1 LIDIFYYDSLENTN
15 LYILNRVGKN
25 MEKDI
30 DRISKNPDTDIV
42 IRIDDFG
49 GKVGLTIREFVKS
62 ERYTGFTKAGTRIPA
77 EYFKQFKEA
86 INSIDEKDFV
96 AGEQAT
102 LNGQDSSGQE
112 ESDKK
117 EGGDSDSEEIEEQAM

>member
-1 LIDIFYYDSLENTN
+1 
-15 LYILNRVGKN
+15 

-30 DRISKNPDTDIV
+30 DRIPKNPDTDIV

-77 EYFKQFKEA
+77 EHFKAFKAA
-86 INSIDEKDFV
+86 INTIDEKDLETT
-96 AGEQAT
+96 GEQAT
-102 LNGQDSSGQE
+102 LENQAPSEQKEDSPPSKTSNEDIKE
-112 ESDKK
+112 E
-117 EGGDSDSEEIEEQAM
+117 AM

>member
-1 LIDIFYYDSLENTN
+1 
-15 LYILNRVGKN
+15 

-30 DRISKNPDTDIV
+30 DRIPKNQETDII

-77 EYFKQFKEA
+77 EHFKAFKAA
-86 INSIDEKDFV
+86 INSINESDLQPDSQSESK
-96 AGEQAT
+96 T
-102 LNGQDSSGQE
+102 SSGQ
-112 ESDKK
+112 K
-117 EGGDSDSEEIEEQAM
+117 ETSHSKEKVHKENIEEEVM

>member
-1 LIDIFYYDSLENTN
+1 
-15 LYILNRVGKN
+15 

-30 DRISKNPDTDIV
+30 DRIQKNPDTDIV

-77 EYFKQFKEA
+77 EHFKAFKAA
-86 INSIDEKDFV
+86 INSIDEKDLES
-96 AGEQAT
+96 AQDQAT
-102 LNGQDSSGQE
+102 LTGDKTPSEQKEASPSSTSKENIKE
-112 ESDKK
+112 E
-117 EGGDSDSEEIEEQAM
+117 AM